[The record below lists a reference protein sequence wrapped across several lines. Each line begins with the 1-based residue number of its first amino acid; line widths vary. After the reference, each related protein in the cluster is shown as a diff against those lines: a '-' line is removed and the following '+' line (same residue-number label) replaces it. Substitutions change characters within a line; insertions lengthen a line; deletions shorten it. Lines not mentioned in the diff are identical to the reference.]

1 MKNILSAAI
10 LLFFICS
17 QAQNRSIVFET
28 GNWASVLE
36 KAKKENKPVFVDAFT
51 TWCGPCKQMAK
62 TVFTNDSV
70 ADYFNTKFVNYKFD
84 MEKGEGI
91 EFAKKYQVNC
101 YPNLIIVNGDGTL
114 MHRSAGMLAPP
125 VFLAFARTGL
135 TPGKTFVDIKSAYE
149 KEGLNEN
156 NVFKYIE
163 LISSACF
170 NSSPFVTT
178 YIGSIKEDDLIKP
191 TNWQLVKDHVNDYN
205 SRESKYLVKNV
216 SLFES
221 KFGKE
226 EVQQKLMQLGSNY
239 FDSYIE
245 AKTYDKAGYE
255 KAKIDF
261 KTLNWPNTE
270 KTLFDADLK
279 ISSRFDKPNYF
290 KLASKDF
297 LKHYN
302 NDAAA
307 LNNMAWN
314 YYEAVTDQEQL
325 KSGVSMSKR
334 ACELENNYAN
344 LDTYA
349 CVLFKARNYS
359 EAEKIATLSIE
370 KAKKENLK
378 EEDYKETS
386 ELLKK
391 IKTNLK

>member
-1 MKNILSAAI
+1 MKNILLVAI
-10 LLFFICS
+10 VLLFICG
-17 QAQNRSIVFET
+17 QAQNRTIVFET

-36 KAKKENKPVFVDAFT
+36 KAKKENKPIFIDAFT

-70 ADYFNTKFVNYKFD
+70 ADFFNTKFINYKFD

-101 YPNLIIVNGDGTL
+101 YPNLIIVNGEGTL
-114 MHRSAGMLAPP
+114 IHRSAGLLEAP
-125 VFLAFARTGL
+125 VFLTFARNGL

-178 YIGSIKEDDLIKP
+178 YIGSIKEEDLIKP
-191 TNWQLVKDHVNDYN
+191 NNWKLVKDHVSDYK
-205 SRESKYLVKNV
+205 SREANYLLKNV

-226 EVQQKLMQLGSNY
+226 EVQQKLMEFGSNY
-239 FDSYIE
+239 FDTYTK
-245 AKTYDKAGYE
+245 AKTYDKAGFE
-255 KAKIDF
+255 KAKLDF
-261 KTLNWPNTE
+261 KALNWPNSE
-270 KTLFDADLK
+270 KTLFDADLQ
-279 ISSRFDKPNYF
+279 ISSRFDKPNYY

-297 LKHYN
+297 LKYYN
-302 NDAAA
+302 NDANA
-307 LNNMAWN
+307 LNGMAWN
-314 YYEAVTDQEQL
+314 YYEEVTDQEQL
-325 KSGVSMSKR
+325 KSAVSMSKR
-334 ACELENNYAN
+334 ACEIENNYAN

-349 CVLFKARNYS
+349 CVLYKVGNYPQ
-359 EAEKIATLSIE
+359 AEKTAQLSIE

-378 EEDYKETS
+378 EEDYHETT

-391 IKTNLK
+391 IQANLK